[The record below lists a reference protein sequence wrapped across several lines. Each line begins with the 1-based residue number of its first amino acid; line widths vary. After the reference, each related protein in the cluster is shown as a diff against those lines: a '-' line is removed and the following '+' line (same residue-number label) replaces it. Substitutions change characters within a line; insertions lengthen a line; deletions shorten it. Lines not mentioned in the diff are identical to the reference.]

1 MKTSQGDS
9 LISYHFLLYQQSAT
23 EEMETSTSVPSQAV
37 STAPVVIPSASLDV
51 SLPASSLAENAIG
64 NIRTSNIILDIPQ
77 VTDATRAFAPT
88 AVVAPGQTITKIII
102 PKHMLQMGGQVVT
115 MLSGGVRPLQPT
127 LLVSSAPRQPPPLQQ
142 MQNAPPPP
150 RLQQMAPAPPPLQAK
165 PREGGPAQGLAV
177 AVAATPP
184 PPLQIKIVPASLRSK
199 DSQPIIVP
207 DDEEV
212 RPTVASPQTAPMV
225 AVQVVSAV
233 DMPASTDEDEVTELL
248 PSEEVNTCCLVTVT
262 TRIL

>member
-1 MKTSQGDS
+1 
-9 LISYHFLLYQQSAT
+9 
-23 EEMETSTSVPSQAV
+23 METSASAPSQVV
-37 STAPVVIPSASLDV
+37 STAPVVVPSASLDA

-77 VTDATRAFAPT
+77 VTAHPQTNASRAFAPAT
-88 AVVAPGQTITKIII
+88 VVAPGQTITKIII

-115 MLSGGVRPLQPT
+115 MLSGGGVRPLQPT

-207 DDEEV
+207 DEEEV
-212 RPTVASPQTAPMV
+212 RPVVASPQTAPMV

-233 DMPASTDEDEVTELL
+233 DTPASTDEDEVTEVL
-248 PSEEVNTCCLVTVT
+248 PSEEVNRCWLVAV
-262 TRIL
+262 RASSFVFRDRVYLI

>member
-1 MKTSQGDS
+1 
-9 LISYHFLLYQQSAT
+9 
-23 EEMETSTSVPSQAV
+23 METITSAPQQVVPK
-37 STAPVVIPSASLDV
+37 APVVIPSAGA
-51 SLPASSLAENAIG
+51 SLPATSLVENSIG
-64 NIRTSNIILDIPQ
+64 NIHTSNIILDIPQ
-77 VTDATRAFAPT
+77 VTAHATTDAGRAFAPA
-88 AVVAPGQTITKIII
+88 AVVAAPGQTITKIII

-127 LLVSSAPRQPPPLQQ
+127 LLVSTAPRQPPPLQQ

-165 PREGGPAQGLAV
+165 PREGGPAQGLAL
-177 AVAATPP
+177 AIATTPP
-184 PPLQIKIVPASLRSK
+184 PPLQIKILPASLRSK

-212 RPTVASPQTAPMV
+212 RPTVASLQTAPMV

-233 DMPASTDEDEVTELL
+233 DTPASTDEDEVTDVL
-248 PSEEVNTCCLVTVT
+248 PSEEVCNLLVP
-262 TRIL
+262 

>member
-1 MKTSQGDS
+1 MDTSA
-9 LISYHFLLYQQSAT
+9 SAPPQ
-23 EEMETSTSVPSQAV
+23 VV
-37 STAPVVIPSASLDV
+37 STAPVVVPSVSLDA

-77 VTDATRAFAPT
+77 VTAHPQTNATRAFAPA

-177 AVAATPP
+177 AATPP
-184 PPLQIKIVPASLRSK
+184 PPLQIKIVPASLQSK

-207 DDEEV
+207 DDEAV
-212 RPTVASPQTAPMV
+212 RPTVVSAQTAPMV

-233 DMPASTDEDEVTELL
+233 DTPASTDEDEVTEVL
-248 PSEEVNTCCLVTVT
+248 PSEEVNK
-262 TRIL
+262 